1 MSAYTDAQAN
11 NDITRNVKQYRDLDL
26 FFSKKSNKD
35 VNKVTDVEAV
45 KRSVRNLILLNSYEK
60 PFHPEIAGDVRGLL
74 FELMTPLTSAVIA
87 RKIQDV
93 IENFEPRARLTG
105 VNVVPDFDRNAY
117 DVTVYFYVVKNHLN
131 VDGQNLEKTK
141 VLAVQSGSQNQIFR
155 ALEAIGFRP

>member
-1 MSAYTDAQAN
+1 MSAYKDAQAN
-11 NDITRNVKQYRDLDL
+11 NDISRNVKQYKDLDL

-35 VNKVTDVEAV
+35 VNKVTDIEAV

-105 VNVVPDFDRNAY
+105 VQAIPNFDRNLY
-117 DVTVYFYVVKNHLN
+117 QVTVYFYVVNAPTEL
-131 VDGQNLEKTK
+131 VEVTQLLER
-141 VLAVQSGSQNQIFR
+141 LR
-155 ALEAIGFRP
+155 

>member
-1 MSAYTDAQAN
+1 MSAYNDAQRN
-11 NDITRNVKQYRDLDL
+11 NDISRNVKQYRDLDL

-35 VNKVTDVEAV
+35 VNKVTDVESV

-105 VNVVPDFDRNAY
+105 VQAVPDFDRNAY
-117 DVTVYFYVVKNHLN
+117 EVTIYFYVVNAPTEL
-131 VDGQNLEKTK
+131 VEVTQLLER
-141 VLAVQSGSQNQIFR
+141 LR
-155 ALEAIGFRP
+155 

>member
-1 MSAYTDAQAN
+1 MSAYKDAQAN
-11 NDITRNVKQYRDLDL
+11 NDISRNVKQYRDLDL

-35 VNKVTDVEAV
+35 VNKVTDIEAV
-45 KRSVRNLILLNSYEK
+45 KRSIRNLVLLNSFEK

-105 VNVVPDFDRNAY
+105 VQAIPDFDRNAY
-117 DVTVYFYVVKNHLN
+117 EVTVYFYVVNAPTEL
-131 VDGQNLEKTK
+131 VEVTQLLER
-141 VLAVQSGSQNQIFR
+141 LR
-155 ALEAIGFRP
+155 